1 MPPSV
6 HIFKITAK
14 IKSELHTILAQF
26 QDAVSKVGG
35 NILSHSMSSVMQ
47 SLSFIAIVQIHDI
60 RTIDT
65 IKKTLSK
72 EAEIQ
77 TIEALYDL

>member
-14 IKSELHTILAQF
+14 IKSELEAILRQF
-26 QDAVSKVGG
+26 QSAVEQFGG
-35 NILSHSMSSVMQ
+35 NIISHSMSSIMD
-47 SLSFIAIVQIHDI
+47 SLSFIAVVQIRDMRQVDKI
-60 RTIDT
+60 KNAISID
-65 IKKTLSK
+65 
-72 EAEIQ
+72 ADIQ